1 MDAIKN
7 MRVDLEKFEIEDNP
21 FDYLLYKSLELSR
34 ALLFAGRRYKNGNVC
49 EAVDAY
55 RKPDAL
61 SNLINDITKY
71 IGKLALM
78 NITTVALCRDTSAT
92 HENDLFNTINNTLLE
107 FERLLPTKMD
117 YRNPARNDEFE
128 KIRLGEDS
136 PEYQRLLELRKIYE
150 ENKDEFKKDPYLYRR
165 VFYNIN
171 NPDSVNYNET
181 EDIKKCE
188 EFIKKYNLTEDDI
201 DYIISYYELRDKEK

>member
-34 ALLFAGRRYKNGNVC
+34 ALLFAGRRYKNNNVC

-78 NITTVALCRDTSAT
+78 NITTVALCRDTSAA

-117 YRNPARNDEFE
+117 YGNPARNDEFE

-201 DYIISYYELRDKEK
+201 DYIISYYELRGKEK

>member
-1 MDAIKN
+1 MDAIEN
-7 MRVDLEKFEIEDNP
+7 MRVDLDKFEIEDNP
-21 FDYLLYKSLELSR
+21 FDYLLCKSLELSR

-55 RKPDAL
+55 RKPEII

-78 NITTVALCRDTSAT
+78 NMTTVALCRYTSAV
-92 HENDLFNTINNTLLE
+92 HENDLFNTINNTLLK
-107 FERLLPTKMD
+107 FERLLPRKMD
-117 YRNPARNDEFE
+117 YGNPARNDELE

-136 PEYQRLLELRKIYE
+136 PEYQRLLELRKVYE

-171 NPDSVNYNET
+171 
-181 EDIKKCE
+181 I
-188 EFIKKYNLTEDDI
+188 
-201 DYIISYYELRDKEK
+201 

>member
-1 MDAIKN
+1 MDAIEN

-34 ALLFAGRRYKNGNVC
+34 ALLFAGHRYKNNNVC
-49 EAVDAY
+49 ETVDAY
-55 RKPDAL
+55 RKPEII

-78 NITTVALCRDTSAT
+78 NMTTVALCRYTSAV
-92 HENDLFNTINNTLLE
+92 HENDLFNTINNTLLK

-117 YRNPARNDEFE
+117 YGNPARNDEFE

-171 NPDSVNYNET
+171 NTDSINCDKT

-201 DYIISYYELRDKEK
+201 DYIISYHELRGKEK

>member
-1 MDAIKN
+1 MNNNIFATFMLGK
-7 MRVDLEKFEIEDNP
+7 VEEQLEIDCKAFSTP
-21 FDYLLYKSLELSR
+21 K
-34 ALLFAGRRYKNGNVC
+34 KQ
-49 EAVDAY
+49 
-55 RKPDAL
+55 
-61 SNLINDITKY
+61 
-71 IGKLALM
+71 
-78 NITTVALCRDTSAT
+78 
-92 HENDLFNTINNTLLE
+92 
-107 FERLLPTKMD
+107 
-117 YRNPARNDEFE
+117 NDEFE

-171 NPDSVNYNET
+171 NPDSVNYDET

-188 EFIKKYNLTEDDI
+188 EFIKKYNLTENDI